1 MMTGG
6 RTQPRL
12 LLAALGN
19 PLLDIIVR
27 DEEERLVRSHNLERN
42 VAQEVD
48 TLATGLYDEVLAMP
62 GVVTAGGGCSLN
74 TARVFSW
81 LAGAGHRDSC
91 VFIGC
96 VGEDERAAG
105 ERRVSAPPPS
115 PAATCCPGLRRLLQ
129 QEHVPTC
136 LSVEPGQPTGHCIAL
151 VQVVT
156 SAN

>member
-19 PLLDIIVR
+19 PLLDLIVR
-27 DEEERLVRSHNLERN
+27 DEEERLVRSHSLERN

-105 ERRVSAPPPS
+105 ERHVSAHYRHVLPRS
-115 PAATCCPGLRRLLQ
+115 AEAAAAGARAHVSQCGAKPAHGPLHSTGPG
-129 QEHVPTC
+129 
-136 LSVEPGQPTGHCIAL
+136 G
-151 VQVVT
+151 
-156 SAN
+156 N

>member
-27 DEEERLVRSHNLERN
+27 DEEERLVRSHSLERN

-105 ERRVSAPPPS
+105 ERHVSPHHRHVLPRSAEAAAAGARAHVS
-115 PAATCCPGLRRLLQ
+115 QCGARPAHGPLHRPG
-129 QEHVPTC
+129 
-136 LSVEPGQPTGHCIAL
+136 PGGNQC
-151 VQVVT
+151 
-156 SAN
+156 

>member
-27 DEEERLVRSHNLERN
+27 DEEERLVRSHNLERK

-105 ERRVSAPPPS
+105 ERHVSTHHRHVLPRAAQVCGGCCSRSTCPRVSVWS
-115 PAATCCPGLRRLLQ
+115 PASPRATASPWSRW
-129 QEHVPTC
+129 
-136 LSVEPGQPTGHCIAL
+136 
-151 VQVVT
+151 
-156 SAN
+156 

>member
-1 MMTGG
+1 MMTGA

-12 LLAALGN
+12 LLAAVGN

-27 DEEERLVRSHNLERN
+27 DEEERLVSSHSLERK

-81 LAGAGHRDSC
+81 LAGPGTGTPACLS
-91 VFIGC
+91 
-96 VGEDERAAG
+96 AAWARTRG
-105 ERRVSAPPPS
+105 PQVSATCPPTT
-115 PAATCCPGLRRLLQ
+115 ATCCHVLPRSAEAAAAGARAHVSQCGAKPAHGPLHRPG
-129 QEHVPTC
+129 
-136 LSVEPGQPTGHCIAL
+136 PGGNQC
-151 VQVVT
+151 
-156 SAN
+156 

>member
-81 LAGAGHRDSC
+81 LAGAGLCGGMAPS
-91 VFIGC
+91 
-96 VGEDERAAG
+96 AA
-105 ERRVSAPPPS
+105 VVPVAP
-115 PAATCCPGLRRLLQ
+115 
-129 QEHVPTC
+129 
-136 LSVEPGQPTGHCIAL
+136 AL
-151 VQVVT
+151 VVVVVEVGR
-156 SAN
+156 